1 MYNQYFFDRRNTQ
14 RKEGLNQLRLATAGP
29 PPQKK
34 KEPEAATPSVGVSGA
49 SVQQLGGLK
58 QQLENTL
65 KVAYT
70 KNYSMG
76 LQKGNLQPNRDK
88 EHE

>member
-1 MYNQYFFDRRNTQ
+1 M
-14 RKEGLNQLRLATAGP
+14 
-29 PPQKK
+29 
-34 KEPEAATPSVGVSGA
+34 GVSGA